1 MYLKIKIMFYYI
13 IFKRLLQS
21 ISETT
26 KILFEPK
33 NQHVKCNYFV
43 TLVTTNYNYIHMDRS
58 QLLNKLWE
66 YQHQFGYISNEA
78 IFEISKLLNVSA
90 IEIDSVISFYHFFHK
105 SPTGKHTI
113 YLNNSIISEL
123 KGFEDVKT
131 AFEKETGC
139 TFNDYGN
146 EEFSLFETSCIGLS
160 DQEPAAL
167 INFYPFTDLTPKKVK
182 LIIQKIRNGENV
194 ANFASKTKSKIQYT
208 PPNNKTIIFRP
219 YEIGKSLQAIYTH
232 SPQQIID
239 KITKSKVLGC
249 GGAFFP
255 AGYKWQSCKNNE
267 ADAKYIICNA
277 DEGEPGTFKDKALFQ
292 YVPGLLYEGM
302 ILAGYATGAKEGII
316 YLRAEYLYLLP
327 ALEQLIQEF
336 YSKNLLGKNI
346 LGIKDFDFDLRY
358 QIGAG
363 SYVCGAASALIESLE
378 GRRGEPPVRSHSA
391 TKYGYLKKPTVVNNV
406 ETLCYAARIIEL
418 GEDFFLGVGTPES
431 PGTKLISISGDVAKP
446 GIYEI
451 EYGTSFKALL
461 GIEMSQATSPYFL
474 QVSGPSGDCLNNT
487 EFHRR
492 ICKEDILCGGAL
504 MVFNRNRD
512 ILQILRNFMEF
523 FKEES
528 CGVCTP
534 CRAGNFILT
543 EKVKKIQRGLC
554 SQEDLDEIKQWG
566 NIIKLSSRCGLGKSS
581 PNTLI
586 MATEK
591 FKEYFNVKI
600 APNDGSQNVE
610 FDMEAAIHEFDN
622 LIKETQL

>member
-1 MYLKIKIMFYYI
+1 MN
-13 IFKRLLQS
+13 R
-21 ISETT
+21 T
-26 KILFEPK
+26 
-33 NQHVKCNYFV
+33 H
-43 TLVTTNYNYIHMDRS
+43 
-58 QLLNKLWE
+58 LLNKLWE
-66 YQHQFGYISNEA
+66 YQHKFGYISNEA
-78 IFEISKLLNVSA
+78 ISEISKLLNVSA
-90 IEIDSVISFYHFFHK
+90 IEIESVVSFYHFFHK
-105 SPTGKHTI
+105 TPTGKHTI

-123 KGFEDVKT
+123 KGFEEVKT

-139 TFNDYGN
+139 TFNDNGN
-146 EEFSLFETSCIGLS
+146 EEFSLFETSCIGLN

-182 LIIQKIRNGENV
+182 LIVQKIKNGENV
-194 ANFASKTKSKIQYT
+194 KDFASKTKSNIHYT
-208 PPNNKTIIFRP
+208 PPFHKTVIFKP
-219 YEIGKSLQAIYTH
+219 YEMGKSLQPILKN

-239 KITKSKVLGC
+239 KITKSKLLGC

-267 ADAKYIICNA
+267 ADTKYIICNA

-292 YVPGLLYEGM
+292 YLPGLLYEGM

-327 ALEQLIQEF
+327 ALEQLLEEF
-336 YSKNLLGKNI
+336 YTKNLLGKNI
-346 LGIKDFDFDLRY
+346 LGIDGFDFELRY

-391 TKYGYLKKPTVVNNV
+391 TKYGYLQKPTVVNNV
-406 ETLCYAARIIEL
+406 ETLCYAARIIEF
-418 GEDFFLGVGTPES
+418 GEDYFLNIGTPES

-451 EYGTSFKALL
+451 EYGTTFKELL
-461 GIEMSQATSPYFL
+461 GIEMSQATSPYFV
-474 QVSGPSGDCLNNT
+474 QVSGPSGDCINNT
-487 EFHRR
+487 EFNRK

-512 ILQILRNFMEF
+512 ILQILRNFIEF

-543 EKVKKIQRGLC
+543 EKIKKIQRGLC
-554 SQEDLDEIKQWG
+554 TQEDLDEIKQWG
-566 NIIKLSSRCGLGKSS
+566 KIIKLSSRCGLGKAS
-581 PNTLI
+581 PNALI

-610 FDMEAAIHEFDN
+610 FDMEDAIHEFDS
-622 LIKETQL
+622 LIKDTQL